1 MFNVLS
7 KIENIIF
14 LFSLLIII
22 VLNIYGS
29 IFMLASYWP
38 CLDKNMFIPF
48 VISLLLMITLI
59 YFYNKFNISKN
70 KAIVISLIVTLTS
83 ISFRLY
89 LNKSFNVY
97 PTSDQW
103 QMLSGLNT
111 LINENDFSPL
121 DKYRYFGIYPHIA
134 LLYFPLYLPIKL
146 FKYNALPYYNL
157 NAFAIQISFILL
169 SLSIKNIKGLKE
181 GFFTYLFL
189 NLFIPSYFLNFV
201 IYGDVISLFFISL
214 ALLILS
220 INFND
225 FLKLILSS
233 FCIGT
238 SYLGRTNSIVWII
251 ALVIVL
257 ILYTKKPLNTTLAI
271 GISTICFISPK
282 LFTESFLNNKANNNI
297 YNYSLPT
304 SSWIYTG
311 TGYSIPGDAGIYNPF
326 GLDTF
331 FDNDCDHNKT
341 DSIVKEAIK
350 DNLYN
355 LSNPKSMTL
364 FLKRKNENTWCD
376 PDFESMGFVMP
387 NSGYVVEQFVEE
399 GYRIPV
405 GTAQEDATYT
415 NKLGDFVYS
424 NFMTIRLLEKIYL
437 FIVLLIPFLTS
448 IFRIKNN
455 EYTKYSLFYQ
465 LNFVGFF
472 LLQLFIETKPR
483 YVLISFILMIVL
495 AVYELPYLTNEFHK
509 QYKNHCHIKE

>member
-1 MFNVLS
+1 MFKVLS

-14 LFSLLIII
+14 LLSLFVIII
-22 VLNIYGS
+22 LNIYGS

-38 CLDKNMFIPF
+38 CLDKNMLIPF
-48 VISLLLMITLI
+48 LISLLLIFSLI
-59 YFYNKFNISKN
+59 YLYNKINISK
-70 KAIVISLIVTLTS
+70 KKVLIISLIITFIS

-89 LNKSFNVY
+89 LNKSFNPY

-111 LINENDFSPL
+111 LINEKDFSPL

-134 LLYFPLYLPIKL
+134 LLYFPFYLPIKL
-146 FKYNALPYYNL
+146 FGYNAAPYYNL
-157 NAFAIQISFILL
+157 NAFLIVISFILL

-189 NLFIPSYFLNFV
+189 NLFIPSYFLDFV
-201 IYGDVISLFFISL
+201 IYGDVVSLLFISS
-214 ALLILS
+214 ALYILS
-220 INFND
+220 LKFND
-225 FLKLILSS
+225 FIKLAFVSI
-233 FCIGT
+233 CIGF

-251 ALVIVL
+251 ALIIVI
-257 ILYTKKPLNTTLAI
+257 ILYTIKPLNTVLAI
-271 GISTICFISPK
+271 AITSICFFSPK
-282 LFTESFLNNKANNNI
+282 LLTETFLNSKANNNI
-297 YNYSLPT
+297 YEHSLPT

-326 GLDTF
+326 GLDTL
-331 FDNDCDHNKT
+331 FDNDCDPKKT
-341 DSIVKEAIK
+341 DIIIKEAIK
-350 DNLYN
+350 DNLSN
-355 LSNPKSMTL
+355 LSNPKSMAL

-387 NSGYVVEQFVEE
+387 NSGYVVEQFVQE

-415 NKLGDFVYS
+415 NELGNFVYN
-424 NFMTIRLLEKIYL
+424 NFMTIRFIEKIYL
-437 FIVLLIPFLTS
+437 FVILIIPFVAS
-448 IFRIKNN
+448 IIRIKNN
-455 EYTKYSLFYQ
+455 EYTKHSLFLQ

-495 AVYELPYLTNEFHK
+495 AAHELSYISNVFGK
-509 QYKNHCHIKE
+509 SYKNHCHIEE